1 MKIEVCFTLFSCQV
15 TVINTHGNTTSPD
28 SRPFRTGP
36 APPRAGVLLRG
47 LSLNHTSVFLN
58 WTIPAVKLLLGY
70 IRSYEVRYK
79 DIEEDVEYTYTSSLS
94 GSARHVVVSPL
105 RPSRNFSFEVC

>member
-1 MKIEVCFTLFSCQV
+1 M

-36 APPRAGVLLRG
+36 SPPRAGVLLRG
-47 LSLNHTSVFLN
+47 LALNHTSVLLS
-58 WTIPAVKLLLGY
+58 WTVPEVKLLLGY

-79 DIEEDVEYTYTSSLS
+79 DFEDNIEYTYTSNLP
-94 GSARHVVVSPL
+94 GSERSVVVTPL